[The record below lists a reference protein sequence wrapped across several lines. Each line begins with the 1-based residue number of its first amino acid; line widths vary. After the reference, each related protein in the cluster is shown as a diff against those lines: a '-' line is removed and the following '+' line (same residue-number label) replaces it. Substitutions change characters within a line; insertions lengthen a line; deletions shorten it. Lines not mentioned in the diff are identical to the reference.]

1 MEIDTSDGRE
11 RRLGSRALEPS
22 PNCLLLVCAEKIVV
36 EEIELGQLMHTM
48 KTRNQRRRLGCAS
61 GRARKTRRI
70 CSVRLQRRLD
80 PAQRSMVWRRQAER
94 EDAADGGSPE
104 IGWR

>member
-1 MEIDTSDGRE
+1 MDENDDLDPVPLSHLPTASF
-11 RRLGSRALEPS
+11 SY
-22 PNCLLLVCAEKIVV
+22 VQKKIVV

>member
-36 EEIELGQLMHTM
+36 EEIELG
-48 KTRNQRRRLGCAS
+48 
-61 GRARKTRRI
+61 
-70 CSVRLQRRLD
+70 
-80 PAQRSMVWRRQAER
+80 
-94 EDAADGGSPE
+94 
-104 IGWR
+104 